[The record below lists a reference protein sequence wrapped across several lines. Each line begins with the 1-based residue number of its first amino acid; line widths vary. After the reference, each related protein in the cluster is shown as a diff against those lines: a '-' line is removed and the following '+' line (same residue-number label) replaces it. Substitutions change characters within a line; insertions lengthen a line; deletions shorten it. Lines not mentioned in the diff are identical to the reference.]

1 VHLSRRQLLCVFG
14 LGLLAAVLVR
24 QTSRTRAQNPTDK
37 AKEVDSP
44 LPIRQVV
51 LFNSGVGYFQREGE
65 VEGDSRVDLTFPVGD
80 INDLL
85 KSLVL
90 QDRGGG
96 LISSVNYD
104 SHDPIEKILRGFA
117 LDLNNNPSFGQILN
131 QARGEKIEITRLDKK
146 AGPLA
151 KLAGTI
157 VGMET
162 VATGTSAEV
171 EMLNMTGPAGLQ
183 SIPLAQVTGVKFL
196 NPILSNEFQRALQ
209 LLATSHDTRKKLV
222 SLGFRGTGKRAVRVG
237 YVVERPIWKTSY
249 RLRLEPNGKVFLQGW
264 AMVENT
270 TDDDWND
277 VRMVLVSGKPISYQ
291 MNLYEPLYIPRPF
304 VEPEHFASLR
314 PPVYSGAL
322 DNAGKDGN
330 KAQAFQQ
337 NIANPFAGGGQL
349 GQFGVGGQIGQFG
362 MMGAGPPPTP
372 ISEGGPADLGG
383 MIGGMVGQVR
393 GSFNGGAFQG
403 GFNGQFGQFGGSFQ
417 GNRYQQNP
425 TNPLT
430 TANPFTNRLTYEEL
444 QQRRR
449 HKAEA
454 NGEAKQAGSAI
465 AGMNFKEGI
474 QSVATAEEVG
484 DYYQYV
490 LDQRIT
496 MPRQKSA
503 MVPILD
509 QTIEGAKVSIYNE
522 ETHARYPLLGLRLK
536 NTSGK
541 PLTQG
546 PITVYDG
553 GNYAGDTRILDL
565 QPGEVRLLSYALD
578 QSTEIK
584 TETKTTPGP
593 TMLLR
598 IDEPSLAARFIMR
611 QTKSY
616 MAKNRSVH
624 DRTLIVE
631 HPIRAGWK
639 LVSTMPNEQ
648 TRDVYRFT
656 IPVPAG
662 KTTSLEVAEE
672 QPHVDKYA
680 LEGTKP
686 QVAAFLGIGI
696 KMYTHQYEDKLLELN
711 VQKGSLLAT
720 IKSLTSKTYLVQ
732 NNSEEDRE
740 FAIDYPIRPEWALLD
755 DGGKPQKVG
764 PDVFRFKLSVPR
776 GKAAARE
783 LREERIHKQ
792 KGRALKDML
801 ESELREYLDHPIPS
815 AQVKEAL
822 SKVFR
827 LDANVQETT
836 KQLAITEKQLD
847 DVTKDQARLRSNLQI
862 IPRTSE
868 HFPKF
873 LEKFVAQET
882 TIENLLRQSGQ
893 LQTALQGQQREY
905 QKFITTLNAK

>member
-1 VHLSRRQLLCVFG
+1 VHLSRRQLLCAFGFG
-14 LGLLAAVLVR
+14 LLVAVLVR
-24 QTSRTRAQNPTDK
+24 QTARTRAQNPTDK
-37 AKEVDSP
+37 ARAMDSP

-65 VEGDSRVDLTFPVGD
+65 VEGNSRVDLTFPVGD

-90 QDRGGG
+90 QDLGGG

-162 VATGTSAEV
+162 VATGTSAEA
-171 EMLNMTGPAGLQ
+171 EMLNMTGPTGLQ

-277 VRMVLVSGKPISYQ
+277 VRMVLVSGKPLSYQ

-322 DNAGKDGN
+322 DNADKEGN

-337 NIANPFAGGGQL
+337 NIFNPFAG
-349 GQFGVGGQIGQFG
+349 VGQIGQ
-362 MMGAGPPPTP
+362 
-372 ISEGGPADLGG
+372 
-383 MIGGMVGQVR
+383 IGGLGAIGIGGLGAIGGAPGAIGQPAGQFGNFQGVG

-403 GFNGQFGQFGGSFQ
+403 GFNGQFGQVGGSFQ

-425 TNPLT
+425 MNPLA
-430 TANPFTNRLTYEEL
+430 TANPFNNRLTYEEL

-454 NGEAKQAGSAI
+454 NEEAKQAGSAI

-474 QSVATAEEVG
+474 QSVATAEEIG

-611 QTKSY
+611 QAKSY
-616 MAKNRSVH
+616 TAKNRSVH
-624 DRTLIVE
+624 DRTLIIE
-631 HPIRAGWK
+631 HPIRTGWK
-639 LVSTMPNEQ
+639 LVTTTPHEQ

-662 KTTSLEVAEE
+662 KTTTLEVAEE
-672 QPHVDKYA
+672 QPHVDNYA

-696 KMYTHQYEDKLLELN
+696 KMYTYQYEDKLLELN
-711 VQKGSLLAT
+711 IQKGSLLAT

-740 FAIDYPIRPEWALLD
+740 FAVDYPIRPEWALLD

-827 LDANVQETT
+827 LDANVQEST
-836 KQLAITEKQLD
+836 KQLATMEKQLD
-847 DVTKDQARLRSNLQI
+847 YVTKDQARLRSNLQI

-868 HFPKF
+868 HYPKF